1 MDKLSKQY
9 VKTVKSFFPMYG
21 KGERKYLKSLELNIV
36 DFCEEASISDLDELY
51 EKFGN
56 PSEVVNTYYTS
67 MDTNYILKQISRTK
81 LLRVLGV
88 ALISSILIALSAYCT
103 LLYAQ
108 FQIFENEQVHFVE
121 TIIK

>member
-9 VKTVKSFFPMYG
+9 VKNVKSFFPIYG
-21 KGERKYLKSLELNIV
+21 KGEKKYLENLEINIL

-51 EKFGN
+51 EKFGT
-56 PSEVVNTYYTS
+56 PSEVVNTYYVS

-81 LLRVLGV
+81 LLRVLVV
-88 ALISSILIALSAYCT
+88 AFISSILIAVSAYCT

-108 FQIFENEQVHFVE
+108 FQVFENEQVHFTE